1 MAKKKN
7 VQAINYA
14 MDKKQQ
20 LQKKHT
26 HTAPVQESWQRQR
39 GREEKKF
46 LDWNNAWH
54 EATSESGKYARP
66 KTN

>member
-26 HTAPVQESWQRQR
+26 HSPSARELATASGTRR
-39 GREEKKF
+39 KKF